1 MKNLH
6 RKTAQQTYAT
16 MPRKNAARHCG
27 VSTWSFSLLST
38 LFLNKNGAIKKKLFA
53 SVLILELIFFYPPN
67 VVRDKIKEQF
77 GEINVF
83 SRA

>member
-1 MKNLH
+1 MLRDKLAQEDRATNLRDNAAQECCMKNLH

-38 LFLNKNGAIKKKLFA
+38 LFLNKNGAIKKN
-53 SVLILELIFFYPPN
+53 FFC
-67 VVRDKIKEQF
+67 F
-77 GEINVF
+77 CIN
-83 SRA
+83 S